1 MEKLEVELSDFDTM
15 SHILQA
21 LGFHCEQIYE
31 KWRETLVLNE
41 TLFCL
46 DWMPFGHF
54 LEIEGQDEDIKK
66 YVSCLGLQW
75 SKRILLNYLEIF
87 HNLKTDKN
95 LDFGD
100 VTFDNFKN
108 IDADIA
114 DYLNVIEVH
123 GGS

>member
-1 MEKLEVELSDFDTM
+1 M
-15 SHILQA
+15 
-21 LGFHCEQIYE
+21 
-31 KWRETLVLNE
+31 
-41 TLFCL
+41 
-46 DWMPFGHF
+46 FGHF

-87 HNLKTDKN
+87 HILKTDKN

-123 GGS
+123 GVVDSNQPVSLQKIHQKILFEQ